1 MTEQEEEKKH
11 KPSFTFIHVLLL
23 SIFITTIS
31 LNKVSEL
38 GKNQL
43 KASKKLAE
51 IEYQIF
57 RKLDDTNDTS
67 KFKEDTKNVC
77 SKANEKLQDYYK
89 TGDKSL
95 IGLDDSNRKE
105 SEAGYI
111 KALVDIIANQ
121 AGGSSGRRLGEEN
134 GGGEEAAGD
143 SSDLTT
149 NLKKY
154 LIHVIPVLAF
164 FVIAIL
170 SIPGW
175 VVCCSCC
182 CCNCCC
188 CCCCK
193 RPICRFPFFI
203 VTMVFDGIVL
213 ISCIY
218 GLANSNK
225 VFVGFANVECS
236 LMQFIKE
243 VTDGQ
248 SKNDNSTSTW
258 VGIDGI
264 NNLLDSFKDKV
275 AELQGNTVAN
285 LEAKQNSI
293 STTAYD
299 QTKVDLADMV
309 NGFKVSQKET
319 YEKDYWLL
327 TYEICGLRDEP
338 QRENSF
344 SSLLTE
350 EYNKKITK
358 SNEYISETITNF
370 KNVFNN
376 SFNITGIIDDAKN
389 SINDIK
395 QPVDDVKDMVA
406 GKIVDYSDMIDEKGK
421 LGFKLVYSV
430 LTIVVAV
437 NAALVVVYFV
447 FGTTLCSKFR
457 ILRCLNKV
465 FIHIFWNILALLM
478 IITFIIGAVLTL
490 VGTLGN
496 DLVSVVSH
504 FIGEDNLNATSPVLI
519 GSAAKYL
526 KPCLIGD
533 GDLSDVLDF
542 NSNSATSS
550 ITELQNL
557 TAKIDAMIATFKA
570 NEESTIIKT
579 YSNDISLNSEGKS
592 GAIVFKVAL
601 CPQGDGIVQN
611 EKWKI
616 YGGTENDDDRKI
628 KDKFT
633 ALKNLGF
640 KAKVDE
646 LGTEFKNLAGQ
657 ERSVLETFKETIT
670 NLTSLFTPY
679 IGTNGSIFNFLNCK
693 FIGDNLDIIL
703 KYLKEA
709 IGSNI
714 YSVGIFLLVAGC
726 SMIFSIIFTILEV
739 IIINAAIDDKLKN
752 PISAVSKF
760 V

>member
-1 MTEQEEEKKH
+1 MVDE
-11 KPSFTFIHVLLL
+11 
-23 SIFITTIS
+23 
-31 LNKVSEL
+31 
-38 GKNQL
+38 
-43 KASKKLAE
+43 
-51 IEYQIF
+51 
-57 RKLDDTNDTS
+57 
-67 KFKEDTKNVC
+67 FK
-77 SKANEKLQDYYK
+77 
-89 TGDKSL
+89 G
-95 IGLDDSNRKE
+95 
-105 SEAGYI
+105 
-111 KALVDIIANQ
+111 
-121 AGGSSGRRLGEEN
+121 
-134 GGGEEAAGD
+134 
-143 SSDLTT
+143 
-149 NLKKY
+149 
-154 LIHVIPVLAF
+154 
-164 FVIAIL
+164 
-170 SIPGW
+170 
-175 VVCCSCC
+175 
-182 CCNCCC
+182 
-188 CCCCK
+188 
-193 RPICRFPFFI
+193 
-203 VTMVFDGIVL
+203 
-213 ISCIY
+213 
-218 GLANSNK
+218 
-225 VFVGFANVECS
+225 
-236 LMQFIKE
+236 
-243 VTDGQ
+243 
-248 SKNDNSTSTW
+248 
-258 VGIDGI
+258 
-264 NNLLDSFKDKV
+264 
-275 AELQGNTVAN
+275 
-285 LEAKQNSI
+285 
-293 STTAYD
+293 
-299 QTKVDLADMV
+299 
-309 NGFKVSQKET
+309 SQKET
-319 YEKDYWLL
+319 YETDYWLL

-504 FIGEDNLNATSPVLI
+504 FIGEDNLNATEPALI

-592 GAIVFKVAL
+592 GTIVFKVAL

-646 LGTEFKNLAGQ
+646 LGREFKNLAGQ